1 LWRER
6 ALRPSVTSSIE
17 ERIAMPR
24 ADDRNIVRIHQAR
37 AGSPEALGQLLD
49 GCRGYLMR
57 IARDELDP
65 RLQAKGG
72 ASDLVQE
79 TFLEA
84 QRDFAAFTGDS
95 EAELLAWLRHRLR
108 YRVAKFVRSYRQTAK
123 RAAGR
128 EVSLDLAGSSS
139 VPGAVPVPIADQP
152 SPSQCAVAGERDQL
166 LEQAMEQL
174 PAEYRRVL
182 DLRYRERLSFEEIGR
197 VLARTPKSARTLWAE
212 AIERLKLELRAMTS
226 S

>member
-1 LWRER
+1 MREGR
-6 ALRPSVTSSIE
+6 GGIVPRDRRVTSTIE
-17 ERIAMPR
+17 EGISMPR

-108 YRVAKFVRSYRQTAK
+108 YRVAKFVRSYRQTAEARGRCARSRST
-123 RAAGR
+123 RAAPRPSRARSRSPISPRPASAPSPANAINCWNKRWSTCRRSTGR
-128 EVSLDLAGSSS
+128 SSICAIASGCRSRRSAVSWRGRRTRPGSS
-139 VPGAVPVPIADQP
+139 G
-152 SPSQCAVAGERDQL
+152 L
-166 LEQAMEQL
+166 
-174 PAEYRRVL
+174 RR
-182 DLRYRERLSFEEIGR
+182 
-197 VLARTPKSARTLWAE
+197 
-212 AIERLKLELRAMTS
+212 S
-226 S
+226 SG